1 MVSHP
6 QTGGTALK
14 DDFRH
19 DRFPASKRE
28 GRRGAASVE
37 NESSRLIA
45 GAWPQEPVALAFGPS
60 EGPFIGSG
68 EMAFRD

>member
-37 NESSRLIA
+37 NESSRLRA
-45 GAWPQEPVALAFGPS
+45 GAWPQTPHRLLLSLAKKLRPV
-60 EGPFIGSG
+60 I
-68 EMAFRD
+68 